1 MRKFLATRKP
11 SSKVGRRSSHMRSR
25 RHIFALLLC
34 LAASAASAA
43 PSPNPSVT
51 PKFAPLKPTGPVK
64 PLQNASPAPSEKP
77 AHSPKPKPSASPDAS
92 SSPSPKASPKPPKP
106 SPTPKPTP
114 ALKPDAELDVVA
126 DEYIRGYLAARPLHA
141 TALGFH
147 EYDGRINEYTRLA
160 IDAELAR
167 LRRFDDRLAKFDI
180 TKLGARQA
188 VDLRLL
194 QAAVKKELFF
204 IQDLGMYDHNPLTYA
219 RALDVG
225 VYAKRK
231 YAPIEDRV
239 RSIVVVENQAPNLII
254 AAKTNLADPLPKP
267 YVELAIQTARGASEF
282 LRKDLIESLTDL
294 KDEAL
299 RATFLQSNRRAATA
313 LTEYAAWL
321 EKEKLPKAIAD
332 FAIGEE
338 KYQRFLAETELVN
351 MPPAKLLELGMT
363 ELKKEQDVFA
373 ESAKK
378 IDETRP
384 ADVVFKQIQSDH
396 PTAANLIPEITKR
409 LDAIKKF
416 VIDRKLVTLA
426 ADTKTQVK
434 ETPQDRRATSFASMD
449 TPGPFEKRANESY
462 FYITPPEN
470 DWTELQKEQ
479 WLTSFNYFMS
489 DLVSIHEVYPGHY
502 VQFLHL
508 NASKASKAEKVFG
521 ATSFVEGWA
530 HYTEKMMID
539 EGFGGAA
546 PGATPSES
554 DIQRAAKYRMVQA
567 QAALLRLCRLCVSI
581 KMHTQGMSVEEAT
594 KFFQDNCY
602 MEEKPARAEA
612 MRGTFD
618 IGYGSY
624 SLGKLQILK
633 LRNDYQAQ
641 EGDKFSLKKFHDE
654 VLNHG
659 MLPIR
664 LLREVLLKDK
674 AKWGE
679 VL

>member
-1 MRKFLATRKP
+1 
-11 SSKVGRRSSHMRSR
+11 
-25 RHIFALLLC
+25 
-34 LAASAASAA
+34 
-43 PSPNPSVT
+43 
-51 PKFAPLKPTGPVK
+51 
-64 PLQNASPAPSEKP
+64 
-77 AHSPKPKPSASPDAS
+77 
-92 SSPSPKASPKPPKP
+92 
-106 SPTPKPTP
+106 
-114 ALKPDAELDVVA
+114 
-126 DEYIRGYLAARPLHA
+126 LHA

-147 EYDGRINEYTRLA
+147 EYDGRINEDTRLA
-160 IDAELAR
+160 IDAEIAR
-167 LRRFDDRLAKFDI
+167 LRRFDDRMTKFDI
-180 TKLGARQA
+180 AKLGPRAA

-194 QAAVKKELFF
+194 QAAIKKELFF
-204 IQDLGMYDHNPLTYA
+204 IQDLAIYDHNPMTYA
-219 RALDVG
+219 RAIDVG

-239 RSIVVVENQAPNLII
+239 RSIIVVENQAPNIMI
-254 AAKTNLADPLPKP
+254 AAKTNLAEVLPKP
-267 YVELAIQTARGASEF
+267 YVELAIQTARGAAEF
-282 LRKDLIESLTDL
+282 LKKDLVEGLADL

-299 RATFLQSNRRAATA
+299 RNAFLQANRRAATA

-321 EKEKLPKAIAD
+321 EKEKLPKATPE

-338 KYQRFLAETELVN
+338 KYRRFLAETELIG
-351 MPPAKLLELGMT
+351 MAPAKLLELGMT
-363 ELKKEQDVFA
+363 ELKKEQEVFA
-373 ESAKK
+373 EAAKK

-384 ADVVFKQIQSDH
+384 ADVIFKQIQSDH
-396 PTAANLIPEITKR
+396 PTAANLIPEVTKR
-409 LDAIKKF
+409 LDAVKKF
-416 VIDRKLVTLA
+416 VADRKLVTIPGDA
-426 ADTKTQVK
+426 KTQAQVK
-434 ETPQDRRATSFASMD
+434 ETPQDRRAISFASMD

-462 FYITPPEN
+462 YYVTPPEN

-508 NASKASKAEKVFG
+508 NASKATKAEKVFG

-546 PGATPSES
+546 PGAKPSE
-554 DIQRAAKYRMVQA
+554 DEVQRAAKYRMVQA
-567 QAALLRLCRLCVSI
+567 QAALVRLGRLCVSI
-581 KMHTQGMSVEEAT
+581 QMHTEGMAVEEAT

-602 MEEKPARAEA
+602 YEEKPARAEA

-618 IGYGSY
+618 ISYGNY

-633 LRNDYQAQ
+633 LRDDYKAQ
-641 EGDKFSLKKFHDE
+641 EGDAFSLKKFHDE
-654 VLNHG
+654 LLNHG

-664 LLREVLLKDK
+664 LLRELMLKDK
-674 AKWGE
+674 AKWDE

>member
-1 MRKFLATRKP
+1 MRL
-11 SSKVGRRSSHMRSR
+11 RRFIS
-25 RHIFALLLC
+25 ALPLC
-34 LAASAASAA
+34 LAMSIVVAA
-43 PSPNPSVT
+43 PSPSPS
-51 PKFAPLKPTGPVK
+51 PSAKSAPPLKPTGPVK
-64 PLQNASPAPSEKP
+64 PLQKQSPTPSPKAAPSPPAKPKASPSP
-77 AHSPKPKPSASPDAS
+77 ATTSA
-92 SSPSPKASPKPPKP
+92 SSPSPSPKP
-106 SPTPKPTP
+106 SPKSSPSPKPTP
-114 ALKPDAELDVVA
+114 ALKPDAELDNVA
-126 DEYIRGYLAARPLHA
+126 EEYIRGYLAARPLQA

-147 EYDGRINEYTRLA
+147 EYDGRINEDTRLA

-167 LRRFDDRLAKFDI
+167 LRRFDDRLTKFDPA
-180 TKLGARQA
+180 KLGPRAV

-194 QAAVKKELFF
+194 QAAIKKELFF
-204 IQDLGMYDHNPLTYA
+204 IQDLAIYERNPMTYA
-219 RALDVG
+219 RAIDVG

-239 RSIVVVENQAPNLII
+239 RSIIVVENQAPNIMI
-254 AAKTNLADPLPKP
+254 AAKTNLAEVLPKP
-267 YVELAIQTARGASEF
+267 YVELAIQIARGASEF
-282 LRKDLIESLTDL
+282 LKKDLVEGLADL

-299 RATFLQSNRRAATA
+299 RGTFLQSNRRAATA

-321 EKEKLPKAIAD
+321 EKEKLPKATAD

-338 KYQRFLAETELVN
+338 KYRRFLAETELVDIA
-351 MPPAKLLELGMT
+351 PGKLLELGLA

-373 ESAKK
+373 EAAKK

-384 ADVVFKQIQSDH
+384 ADVIFKQIQSDH
-396 PTAANLIPEITKR
+396 PSAADLIADVTKR
-409 LDAIKKF
+409 SDAVKKF
-416 VIDRKLVTLA
+416 VLDRKLVTISGDA
-426 ADTKTQVK
+426 KAQVK
-434 ETPQDRRATSFASMD
+434 ETPQDRRAISFASMD

-462 FYITPPEN
+462 FYLTPPEN

-508 NASKASKAEKVFG
+508 NASKATKAEKVF
-521 ATSFVEGWA
+521 ASTSFVEGWA
-530 HYTEKMMID
+530 HYCEKMMID

-546 PGATPSES
+546 AGAKPSE
-554 DIQRAAKYRMVQA
+554 DELQRTAKYRMVQA
-567 QAALLRLCRLCVSI
+567 QSAMVRLCRLCVSV

-594 KFFQDNCY
+594 KFFEENCY
-602 MEEKPARAEA
+602 YEEKPALAEA

-618 IGYGSY
+618 IGYFNY
-624 SLGKLQILK
+624 TLGKLQILK

-641 EGDKFSLKKFHDE
+641 EGESFSLKKFHDE
-654 VLNHG
+654 LLNHG

-664 LLREVLLKDK
+664 LLREVMLKDK
-674 AKWGE
+674 AKWDE